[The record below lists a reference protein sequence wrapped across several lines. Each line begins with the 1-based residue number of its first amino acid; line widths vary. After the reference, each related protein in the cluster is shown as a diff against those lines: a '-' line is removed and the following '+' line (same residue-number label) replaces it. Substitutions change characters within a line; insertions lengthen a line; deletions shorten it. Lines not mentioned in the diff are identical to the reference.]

1 MNVILENQTEFQT
14 SDKLLEKLNQIASKL
29 TDKEIELILTSN
41 EEIRK
46 INKEFRNKDKETDVI
61 SFPLQ
66 NIPHSPLGSV
76 IISVEKAKEEAQ
88 KLGHKIEDEITLLF
102 IHGLLH
108 LLGYDHEKDD
118 GEMREM
124 EKSLI
129 EEFELPK
136 SLIIRS
142 ES

>member
-1 MNVILENQTEFQT
+1 LNVILENQTEFQT